1 MPMYT
6 PNAGPIL
13 PEEVSALVV
22 QPVTRESVA
31 MQTATVVTTGSH
43 TFRIPRVTEDPTAA
57 WVAEGAE
64 ITPDD
69 MTLDEIDVTPSKV
82 AGLTIIS
89 RELADDSDPAANNV
103 VGDGLARDIARKVD
117 AAFFGALASPAPSGL
132 GALAGTT
139 PVAAGVAF
147 ANLDPFAEAM
157 SEAEQLGATLTAFVA
172 NPADAL
178 ALAQLKDATGSNRP
192 LLGVDPTQPTRR
204 TIFGVPLYVSADVTA
219 GTVWGYDRDK
229 VWIVLRD
236 DAKIEV
242 DRSVFFTSDRVA
254 IKATMRVGFAFT
266 QPATV
271 VEITTGA

>member
-1 MPMYT
+1 MYT
-6 PNAGPIL
+6 ANGGPIL
-13 PEEVSALVV
+13 PDEVSTLVV
-22 QPVTRESVA
+22 QPVTSASVA
-31 MQTATVVTTGSH
+31 TQTATVVMTGSH

-69 MTLDEIDVTPSKV
+69 MTLDEIEVTPAKV

-89 RELADDSDPAANNV
+89 RELADDSDPSAHTV
-103 VGDGLARDIARKVD
+103 IGEGLARDIARKVD
-117 AAFFGALASPAPSGL
+117 AAFFGALAAPAPSGL

-139 PVAAGVAF
+139 PVAAGTAF
-147 ANLDPFAEAM
+147 ADLDPFAEAM

-178 ALAQLKDATGSNRP
+178 TLAQLKDATGSNRP
-192 LLGVDPTQPTRR
+192 LLGVDPSQPTRR
-204 TIFGVPLYVSADVTA
+204 TIFGVPLYVSPDVTA
-219 GTVWGYDRDK
+219 GTVWGYDRSK
-229 VWIVLRD
+229 VWVVMRD

-254 IKATMRVGFAFT
+254 IKATMRVGFAFPH
-266 QPATV
+266 PATV
-271 VEITTGA
+271 VEITTGE

>member
-1 MPMYT
+1 MYT
-6 PNAGPIL
+6 ANGGPIL

-22 QPVTRESVA
+22 QPVTSASVA
-31 MQTATVVTTGSH
+31 TQTATVVMTGSH

-132 GALAGTT
+132 GALTGTT
-139 PVAAGVAF
+139 AVAAGTAF
-147 ANLDPFAEAM
+147 TNLDPFAEAM

-178 ALAQLKDATGSNRP
+178 TLAQLKDASGSNRP

-204 TIFGVPLYVSADVTA
+204 TIFGVPLYVSPDVTA
-219 GTVWGYDRDK
+219 GTVWGYDRAK
-229 VWIVLRD
+229 VWVVMRD

-242 DRSVFFTSDRVA
+242 DRSVYFTSDRVA
-254 IKATMRVGFAFT
+254 IKATMRVGFAFPH
-266 QPATV
+266 PATV
-271 VEITTGA
+271 VEITTAEE